1 MAVVVGVVGVVDAV
15 VVVVVVVGLFSF
27 GQLLGYHHCLSSS
40 LLVMLKQSPEHFIN
54 YKVVMLSLA
63 AELPRLN
70 WFSQT
75 DKIK

>member
-1 MAVVVGVVGVVDAV
+1 MAVVGVVGVVDA
-15 VVVVVVVGLFSF
+15 VVVVVVGLFSF

-75 DKIK
+75 DKIE